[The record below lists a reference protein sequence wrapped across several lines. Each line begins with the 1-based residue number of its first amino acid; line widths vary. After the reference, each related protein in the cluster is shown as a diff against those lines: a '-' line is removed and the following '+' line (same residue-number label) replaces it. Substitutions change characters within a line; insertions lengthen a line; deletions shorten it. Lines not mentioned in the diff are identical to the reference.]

1 MKKFNKFGAAHKNI
15 IKFDV
20 EKIDN
25 VDPNAAVFRIYSD
38 KEDFFLFILPNY
50 ETKQI
55 EVGTDVNTKFS
66 DMVFEFLVN
75 SGDIENVIKE
85 VYKKAFQ
92 EVTVEEP
99 KLMPLNLPS
108 LELPKLMPLN
118 LPSLELPKFTLPT
131 YF

>member
-92 EVTVEEP
+92 EVTVE
-99 KLMPLNLPS
+99 
-108 LELPKLMPLN
+108 LPKLMPLN